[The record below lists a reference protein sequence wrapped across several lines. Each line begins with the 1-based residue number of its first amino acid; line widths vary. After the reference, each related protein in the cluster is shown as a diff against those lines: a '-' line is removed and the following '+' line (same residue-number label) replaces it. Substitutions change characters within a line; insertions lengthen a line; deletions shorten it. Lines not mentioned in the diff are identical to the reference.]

1 MKGIT
6 NSRSIEGGLWALLA
20 GMVGQYGGYI
30 ALRLSQIL
38 KDWLIAVVSHQPRAF
53 AEVPVGFVLVPPPH
67 IWNVAAVVG
76 VVIGLVA
83 YWIHTSPLD
92 SSARKRRKRWF
103 NVAVV
108 AAGILLGRGLNF
120 ISDWHILLMAL
131 DDLVSLVVALWLTW
145 TLIGFTDM
153 LTRRLDR

>member
-1 MKGIT
+1 MGAACGHG
-6 NSRSIEGGLWALLA
+6 RAVRGLHCLAVVPDPQGLADFGGLSSATCLCRSAGGLL
-20 GMVGQYGGYI
+20 
-30 ALRLSQIL
+30 
-38 KDWLIAVVSHQPRAF
+38 
-53 AEVPVGFVLVPPPH
+53 LVPPPH

-76 VVIGLVA
+76 AVIGLVA

-92 SSARKRRKRWF
+92 ASARKRRKRWF

-120 ISDWHILLMAL
+120 ISDWHLLLMAL

-153 LTRRLDR
+153 LARRLDR